1 MLFDYLARGVTAGVA
16 AGLVFGLFL
25 AVVANP
31 LVGYADTVA
40 HGGHE
45 HAEAAHGDQDAA
57 VSPVVNSSVSV
68 LSGVLW
74 AVLLGG
80 VTFGIAFYLLE
91 PAIPGQGAT
100 KSYLLGLAG
109 FVTASGAPWLV
120 LPPATPGAEQSLPVA
135 TRLAL
140 YGGMMVAG
148 AAVCLLSG
156 YIYNRLFVARSRPV
170 AALAALAPLG
180 LLAIPATLAP
190 TNTLDSA
197 LSPGLQAGLMGLVVF
212 GQGLLW
218 LSLAVA
224 HARLQSSTG
233 RLSRLRESDSG
244 SAVGAD

>member
-1 MLFDYLARGVTAGVA
+1 MLVDYLARGVTAGVT

-31 LVGYADTVA
+31 FVGYADTMA
-40 HGGHE
+40 HGGHD
-45 HAEAAHGDQDAA
+45 HAGGDHADQDAV
-57 VSPVVNSSVSV
+57 VSPGVTSGASV
-68 LSGVLW
+68 LAGVLW

-80 VTFGIAFYLLE
+80 VTFGVAFYLLE

-109 FVTASGAPWLV
+109 FVTVSGAPWLV

-135 TRLAL
+135 TRVAL
-140 YGGMMVAG
+140 YGGMMAAG

-156 YIYNRLFVARSRPV
+156 YTYNRLAVERRRPV
-170 AALAALAPLG
+170 AALAALAPVG

-190 TNTLDSA
+190 TNTLSGT
-197 LSPGLQAGLMGLVVF
+197 LSPGLQAGLVGLVGF

-233 RLSRLRESDSG
+233 GVWRPGETDSG
-244 SAVGAD
+244 SLVGAD